1 MHGIIFKSLKDFVV
15 RDHGHETWDAVR
27 RAADLDGRVYLPI
40 DTYDDG
46 ELIRLAEA
54 VGDETGTPTPD
65 LLEAFGRVAAGQLL
79 DTYGNVVADDWTTL
93 DVVANA
99 EAGIHTVL
107 RAHNPDLDPPE
118 LVCRREQGEEA
129 GTREEGEASEEDEMS
144 EGRVRVVYR
153 SPRRL
158 CFVAKGIV
166 RGVADH
172 YGEEVQ
178 VTEPTCMHEG
188 ADHCELVVT
197 R

>member
-15 RDHGHETWDAVR
+15 RDHGHETWDTVR
-27 RAADLDGRVYLPI
+27 HAADLDGRVYLPI

-46 ELIRLAEA
+46 ELVRLVEA
-54 VGDETGTPTPD
+54 IGDETGTAIPD
-65 LLEAFGRVAAGQLL
+65 LLEEFGRFAAGQLL
-79 DTYGNVVADDWTTL
+79 ATYGNVVADDWTTL

-99 EAGIHTVL
+99 EENIHTVL

-118 LVCRREQGEEA
+118 LDCRREETDDGE
-129 GTREEGEASEEDEMS
+129 RQV
-144 EGRVRVVYR
+144 RVRYR

-172 YGEEVQ
+172 YDEEVR
-178 VTEPTCMHEG
+178 VAEPTCTHREG
-188 ADHCELVVT
+188 NHCELVVS